1 MVAVDRLE
9 LVVVRHGLTAWNR
22 QRRYQGRRDIP
33 LLMPDAVPAMDRLR
47 LHLTDQDFDAVYAS
61 DLTRCRQTLAHLS
74 EGRTWPAPRFDARLR
89 ELDFGAYE
97 GRTYDELKDLAGYRA
112 WIDSQGESAPPD
124 GESAAAMRERL
135 SAWLAEALATA
146 EAERHRRILAVAHG
160 GVIRELRRRFETV
173 DFWEGSVGQAEGRC
187 WSLEYSEGEWQCSC
201 SSAVPTPA
209 SATS

>member
-1 MVAVDRLE
+1 
-9 LVVVRHGLTAWNR
+9 
-22 QRRYQGRRDIP
+22 
-33 LLMPDAVPAMDRLR
+33 MDRQSR
-47 LHLTDQDFDAVYAS
+47 GV
-61 DLTRCRQTLAHLS
+61 
-74 EGRTWPAPRFDARLR
+74 
-89 ELDFGAYE
+89 GA
-97 GRTYDELKDLAGYRA
+97 
-112 WIDSQGESAPPD
+112 PD

-187 WSLEYSEGEWQCSC
+187 WSLAYSEGEWQCSC